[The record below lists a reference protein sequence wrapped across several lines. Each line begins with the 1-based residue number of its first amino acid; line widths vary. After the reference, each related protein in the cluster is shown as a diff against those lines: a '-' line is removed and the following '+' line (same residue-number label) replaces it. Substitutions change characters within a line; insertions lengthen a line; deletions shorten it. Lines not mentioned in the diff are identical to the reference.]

1 MLSCP
6 LLALHTIQM
15 PNNTIDEH
23 IETLQISFMH
33 QEETIERLS
42 HELHKQQQE
51 NRLLL
56 RRLEK
61 LEQRLQALTP
71 SMMASQAEET
81 PPPHY

>member
-1 MLSCP
+1 M
-6 LLALHTIQM
+6 
-15 PNNTIDEH
+15 DER
-23 IETLQISFMH
+23 IEALQISFMH

-56 RRLEK
+56 LRLEK
-61 LEQRLQALTP
+61 LEQRLQTLAP
-71 SMMASQAEET
+71 SIIASQAEET